1 MISRVIVVLTALAAA
16 ACAPLTAQ
24 APLFSAAD
32 QIGDPPLLEGTWVM
46 VSKECPAAD
55 VKKSR
60 ELPKGC
66 EPAEFRRLVGLGWS
80 FSANESSTE
89 ANDKWRMVIAPA
101 TEHPSMNGSVPLY
114 LAEYVDVQDTAPF
127 AVRYAAIIPIGP
139 RPAKEALVIQQIN
152 CTDILNDGDIPGV
165 NKITDDEGN
174 FVRCVATTKAS
185 VREAVRRGVIDK
197 LGELQNNRMIYV
209 HR

>member
-1 MISRVIVVLTALAAA
+1 MITRAIVVLMALVAA

-24 APLFSAAD
+24 SPLFSVVD
-32 QIGDPPLLEGTWVM
+32 QIGDPPLAEGIWVM
-46 VSKECPAAD
+46 VSKECSAEG
-55 VKKSR
+55 VKRSR
-60 ELPKGC
+60 DLPKGC

-80 FSANESSTE
+80 FRTNETSTE
-89 ANDKWRMVIAPA
+89 ANEKWYGVIVPA

-114 LAEYVDVQDTAPF
+114 LAEYADAKDTAPF

-174 FVRCVATTKAS
+174 FIRCVATTKAA
-185 VREAVRRGVIDK
+185 VRDAVRRGVIDK
-197 LGELQNNRMIYV
+197 LGELDDNRMIYV